1 MKIKWL
7 GHSCFKITS
16 SKGIRILTD
25 PFDDNV
31 GYKIPS
37 VEADIVTTSHGH
49 YDHNFVDCVKGD
61 FEVLNKV
68 GNFYIKDIPIA
79 GIHTYHD
86 NEDGA
91 KRGDNVIYVFD
102 IDGMR
107 VCHLGDLGH
116 LLTPGQI
123 GMIGKVDFLLIP
135 IGGNY
140 TIDADAAIE
149 VINQINPKI
158 IIPMHYKTQVIKF
171 DIDTVDNFLNKIG
184 SVERVQSQVLEFSIE
199 NLPKEGRRVYT
210 LKYE

>member
-16 SKGIRILTD
+16 SSGIRILTD

-37 VEADIVTTSHGH
+37 VEADIVTTSHSH

-91 KRGDNVIYVFD
+91 KRGDNIVYIFN
-102 IDGMR
+102 IDDMR

-149 VINQINPKI
+149 VINQINPGVV
-158 IIPMHYKTQVIKF
+158 IPMHYKTKVIKF
-171 DIDTVDNFLNKIG
+171 DIDTVDNFLSKIG
-184 SVERVQSQVLEFSIE
+184 EVENLQSQVLELS
-199 NLPKEGRRVYT
+199 KEDLGGSRKVYI